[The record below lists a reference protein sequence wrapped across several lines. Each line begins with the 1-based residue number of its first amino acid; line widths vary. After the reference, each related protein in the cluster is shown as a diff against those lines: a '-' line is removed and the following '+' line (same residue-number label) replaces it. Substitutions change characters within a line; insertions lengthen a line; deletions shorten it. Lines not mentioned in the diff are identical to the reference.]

1 MLVITRASVTIFL
14 LTGIGFAGT
23 GGKICERED
32 EISPSVTRRLPPR
45 HEPHSAQ
52 MEVLDLDLV
61 ERAGSDDV
69 EAAVSDD
76 VEGIG

>member
-1 MLVITRASVTIFL
+1 MPVKRKMVTEARVIT
-14 LTGIGFAGT
+14 G
-23 GGKICERED
+23 D
-32 EISPSVTRRLPPR
+32 EFIKRLEEKEM
-45 HEPHSAQ
+45 EPHSAQ

-61 ERAGSDDV
+61 ERTGSDDV

>member
-1 MLVITRASVTIFL
+1 
-14 LTGIGFAGT
+14 
-23 GGKICERED
+23 
-32 EISPSVTRRLPPR
+32 
-45 HEPHSAQ
+45 

-61 ERAGSDDV
+61 ERTGSDDV

>member
-1 MLVITRASVTIFL
+1 MN
-14 LTGIGFAGT
+14 
-23 GGKICERED
+23 KRELN
-32 EISPSVTRRLPPR
+32 ITRRLPPR

-61 ERAGSDDV
+61 ERTGSDDV